1 MGLALSGLA
10 SGFDWKSIVDQLIEV
25 SRAPQNR
32 MRTEKSQ
39 LSAKNTALNDIKGL
53 VSSFKSSLTSLNSAE
68 GFQKKSAAFASS
80 TTTWSATT
88 DTDAP
93 SGTYEFNFVTK
104 ATASKLTGAAGI
116 ATQLTSGTTLSTLPV
131 GRTITGGTFTVDGVL
146 IHNGNP
152 GEVPTPFTS
161 ADSLDRVLER
171 ILTHTGG
178 SITASYNP
186 DPNEDKIYLVKDP
199 SGGSISLGASNDTSN
214 FLLAMRLSTGPN
226 PVSSSSS
233 LSSISLNDPIAS
245 SNLSTTGT
253 SIIINGVSI
262 TSSDGDDFNPATDSL
277 QDVINQINA
286 STAAVTASFDS
297 TNGNFI
303 LTNKNTGNVGLSV
316 SGSLAV
322 AMGLTTGTTTTA
334 GSDAQFKIN
343 DGGII
348 TSRSNTIDESVHG
361 ITGLTVNAKFDAV
374 NLANNTQ
381 TITVSGDAAST
392 KAAINTFIE
401 KYNAVQ
407 NAIDKYT
414 KVTVD
419 GTKVTSSVLSGSR
432 ELASI
437 SRELRRMLYTTGKDQ
452 NGAELTGTVKRLSDL
467 GVNFA
472 GIENTI
478 SITNSALLDTR
489 LASNTDDLVDYF
501 TTDTEGLVDRLDAM
515 MDRLVNDS
523 STTPGTFK
531 VQLDSITSQNK
542 SLDKQIAEFERRLD
556 SQRSLLE
563 SSFIAME
570 RAQSSFQQQ
579 SSYLAKTFSGNSK

>member
-39 LSAKNTALNDIKGL
+39 LSSKSSAINDIKSL
-53 VSSFKSSLTSLNSAE
+53 VNSFKSSLTALNSAE
-68 GFQKKSAAFASS
+68 GFQKKSATFASS
-80 TTTWSATT
+80 STTWSATA

-93 SGTYEFNFVTK
+93 SGTYEFNFVSK
-104 ATASKLTGAAGI
+104 ATASKLTGAGNI
-116 ATQLTSGTTLSTLPV
+116 ATQLSSGTTLSNLPV
-131 GRTITGGTFTVDGVL
+131 GRTITAGTFTVDGAQVT
-146 IHNGNP
+146 IA
-152 GEVPTPFTS
+152 TS
-161 ADSLDRVLER
+161 DTLDDVMAE
-171 ILTHTGG
+171 IAAQTGG
-178 SITASYNP
+178 NITASYNAAT
-186 DPNEDKIYLVKDP
+186 DQIDLVKGA
-199 SGGSISLGASNDTSN
+199 GGSISLGASNDTSN
-214 FLLAMRLSTGPN
+214 FLQAMRLSSGA
-226 PVSSSSS
+226 S
-233 LSSISLNDPIAS
+233 PIAS
-245 SNLSTTGT
+245 SAALSSPRLSGSIDSANLSGWAGTGIQD
-253 SIIINGVSI
+253 SITINGVTVDYNS
-262 TSSDGDDFNPATDSL
+262 ATDSL
-277 QDVINQINA
+277 QSLINKINSSSA
-286 STAAVTASFDS
+286 GVTATYDFSAGKFL
-297 TNGNFI
+297 
-303 LTNKNTGNVGLSV
+303 LTNKSTGNVGITV
-316 SGSLAV
+316 TDGMGAGGLAS
-322 AMGLTTGTTTTA
+322 AMGLTTGTLTSGA
-334 GSDAQFKIN
+334 DAVFTVN
-343 DGGII
+343 GGGNI
-348 TSRSNTIDESVHG
+348 TSRSNTLDESAHG
-361 ITGLTVNAKFDAV
+361 ITGLSVTANSIGTETV
-374 NLANNTQ
+374 
-381 TITVSGDAAST
+381 TVSGDAAST
-392 KAAINTFIE
+392 KAALNTFIE

-432 ELASI
+432 ELATI
-437 SRELRRMLYTTGKDQ
+437 SRELRRMLYATGKDQ
-452 NGAELTGTVKRLSDL
+452 NGAELSGTVKRLSDL
-467 GVNFA
+467 GVNFG

-489 LASNTDDLVDYF
+489 LASNSDDLVDYF

-579 SSYLAKTFSGNSK
+579 SSYLARTFSGNSK

>member
-53 VSSFKSSLTSLNSAE
+53 VSSFKSSLTALNSAE
-68 GFQKKSAAFASS
+68 GFQKKSATLASS
-80 TTTWSATT
+80 TTTWSATA

-93 SGTYEFNFVTK
+93 SGTYEFDFVSK

-116 ATQLTSGTTLSTLPV
+116 ATPLTAGTTLSNLPV
-131 GRTITGGTFTVDGVL
+131 GRTITGGTFTVDGAQVT
-146 IHNGNP
+146 IA
-152 GEVPTPFTS
+152 TS
-161 ADSLDRVLER
+161 DTLDDVMAA
-171 ILTHTGG
+171 ITAQTGG
-178 SITASYNP
+178 SVTASYNSLT
-186 DPNEDKIYLVKDP
+186 DKIDLVKGA
-199 SGGSISLGASNDTSN
+199 GGSISLGASNDTSN
-214 FLLAMRLSTGPN
+214 FLQAMRLSSGTT
-226 PVSSSSS
+226 PVASSTT
-233 LSSISLNDPIAS
+233 LSSPKLSGSIDSA
-245 SNLSTTGT
+245 NLSGWAGSSVQDSITINGT
-253 SIIINGVSI
+253 SIDYNS
-262 TSSDGDDFNPATDSL
+262 ATDSL
-277 QDVINQINA
+277 QSLMNKIN
-286 STAAVTASFDS
+286 SSAAGVTATYDVSAGKFL
-297 TNGNFI
+297 
-303 LTNKNTGNVGLSV
+303 LTNKNTGNVGITV
-316 SGSLAV
+316 TDGMGAGGLAA
-322 AMGLTTGTTTTA
+322 AMGLTTGTLA
-334 GSDAQFKIN
+334 SGADAEFTVN
-343 DGGII
+343 GGDPIS
-348 TSRSNTIDESVHG
+348 SRSNTLDESAHG
-361 ITGLTVNAKFDAV
+361 ITGLSVNAKYDAV

-392 KAAINTFIE
+392 KAALNTFIE

-437 SRELRRMLYTTGKDQ
+437 SRELRRMLYATGKDQ
-452 NGAELTGTVKRLSDL
+452 NGAELSGTVKRLSDL

-531 VQLDSITSQNK
+531 VQTDSISSQNK

-570 RAQSSFQQQ
+570 RAQSNFQQQ
-579 SSYLAKTFSGNSK
+579 SSYLARTFSGNSK

>member
-80 TTTWSATT
+80 TTTWSATA

-93 SGTYEFNFVTK
+93 SGTYEFNFVSK
-104 ATASKLTGAAGI
+104 ATASKLTGAGGI
-116 ATQLTSGTTLSTLPV
+116 ATQLTAGTTLSTLPV
-131 GRTITGGTFTVDGVL
+131 GRTITGGTFTVDGAQVT
-146 IHNGNP
+146 IA
-152 GEVPTPFTS
+152 TS
-161 ADSLDRVLER
+161 DTLDDVMAA
-171 ILTHTGG
+171 ITAQTGG
-178 SITASYNP
+178 SVTASYNSLT
-186 DPNEDKIYLVKDP
+186 DRIDLVK
-199 SGGSISLGASNDTSN
+199 GAGSISLGASNDTSN
-214 FLLAMRLSTGPN
+214 FLQAMRLSSGTS
-226 PVSSSSS
+226 PVASSAT
-233 LSSISLNDPIAS
+233 LSSPKLSGSIDSA
-245 SNLSTTGT
+245 NLSGWAGSSVQDSITINGT
-253 SIIINGVSI
+253 SIDYNS
-262 TSSDGDDFNPATDSL
+262 ATDSL
-277 QDVINQINA
+277 QSLMNKIN
-286 STAAVTASFDS
+286 SSAAGVTATYDVSAGKFL
-297 TNGNFI
+297 
-303 LTNKNTGNVGLSV
+303 LTNKNTGNVGITV
-316 SGSLAV
+316 TDGMGAGGLAA
-322 AMGLTTGTTTTA
+322 AMGLTTGTLTSGA
-334 GSDAQFKIN
+334 DAVFTVN
-343 DGGII
+343 GGGNI
-348 TSRSNTIDESVHG
+348 TSRSNTLDESAHG
-361 ITGLTVNAKFDAV
+361 ITGLSVTANSIGTETV
-374 NLANNTQ
+374 
-381 TITVSGDAAST
+381 TVSGDAAST
-392 KAAINTFIE
+392 KAALNTFIE

-437 SRELRRMLYTTGKDQ
+437 SRELRRMLYSTGKDQ
-452 NGAELTGTVKRLSDL
+452 SGAELTGTVKRLSDL

-531 VQLDSITSQNK
+531 VQADSISSQNK